1 MGLSIARLRRPG
13 KPALMWRNVCRV
25 RTAYRGAMSRIVVI
39 EGHPDPSPERLNHA
53 LAEAYAQGARLGGHV
68 VHRLHAGNMDV
79 PPLRSSAEFESGQL
93 APGIADAQR
102 CLRDAHHWMLIYP
115 LWLGT
120 MPAHLKSFLEH
131 TLRPGFAFRAE
142 TGLDAGLMGGRS
154 ARVVVTMGMP
164 GLFYRVWFGAPGLR
178 AVRRN
183 ILGFVGVAP
192 VRTTVIGSA
201 GNLDPH
207 RALFWLRRMSELGR
221 RAM

>member
-1 MGLSIARLRRPG
+1 
-13 KPALMWRNVCRV
+13 
-25 RTAYRGAMSRIVVI
+25 MSRIVVI
-39 EGHPDPSPERLNHA
+39 EGHPDPSPDRLNHG

-68 VHRLHAGNMDV
+68 VDRLHVGNMQM
-79 PPLRSSAEFESGQL
+79 PPLRSAAEFESGQL

-102 CLRDAHHWMLIYP
+102 RLREAHHWMLIYP

-131 TLRPGFAFRAE
+131 TLRPGFAYMPEA
-142 TGLDAGLMGGRS
+142 GLDSGLMSGRS

-201 GNLDPH
+201 NALDPG
-207 RALFWLRRMSELGR
+207 RALFWLRRMTELGR
-221 RAM
+221 RAI